1 MYFYSKLAEYIGDVI
16 REHKDDPEVVEYEL
30 KEGVLPEALS
40 NADRMGY
47 LIYQSDKGRINY
59 VITPP
64 HVQIAYRRAI
74 SL

>member
-1 MYFYSKLAEYIGDVI
+1 MLVLQKSTYFYFFL
-16 REHKDDPEVVEYEL
+16 EYEL

-64 HVQIAYRRAI
+64 HMCK
-74 SL
+74 